1 MKRTRIKFVKRDDD
15 QMTDQEFQDWVDRVM
30 SKPKNVRNIINGTYN
45 KD

>member
-1 MKRTRIKFVKRDDD
+1 MKRTRVKFVKKDDD
-15 QMTDQEFQDWVDRVM
+15 QMTDQEFQAWVDKVL